1 MSDTHTRFPSLSPDS
16 LGNLS
21 WTSLDCKKITK
32 KDFPPFPQKTVSSLM
47 FVNNH
52 RHPCFWLI
60 SSSLSPGP
68 WVEWLFHQL
77 WKLDMTI
84 QTALTNE
91 MYPSMWLPLKPVFF
105 LPYLFPLPSW
115 LKKPI
120 WRCTLGYPTSLSRAP
135 WESYGHTV
143 NQKYRSVRLSH
154 RKMESILNDTMPI
167 MSSLDHK
174 SLGKNCNLS
183 TLQNNPCEAVIL
195 LFFFFGHSLFQWGKW
210 GVENTHNLLQ
220 DSQLV
225 SGQVGTCTQILL
237 LQIPYFFYCIVMVK
251 SEVKLL
257 VTQSCLTLCNPM
269 DYSLPGFSV
278 HGDSPDKNIG
288 VGSHSFL

>member
-1 MSDTHTRFPSLSPDS
+1 MDREAWCAAVHGVTKSRTWLSNWTELTPCFGSSVSQSLDYQVSSSLFFYWIPHPVFLSTMSDTHTRFPSLSPDS

-32 KDFPPFPQKTVSSLM
+32 KDFPPFPQKTILSLM

-154 RKMESILNDTMPI
+154 RKTESILNDTMPI

-195 LFFFFGHSLFQWGKW
+195 LFFFLA
-210 GVENTHNLLQ
+210 
-220 DSQLV
+220 
-225 SGQVGTCTQILL
+225 
-237 LQIPYFFYCIVMVK
+237 IPYASGENEGWRTHIIYFRTHC
-251 SEVKLL
+251 
-257 VTQSCLTLCNPM
+257 
-269 DYSLPGFSV
+269 
-278 HGDSPDKNIG
+278 
-288 VGSHSFL
+288 